1 MRRVLLWAPFV
12 FFASLFA
19 VFASGLLNPVDRSVP
34 SGLVGR
40 SVPAFEL
47 PGMLD
52 PAQPVSASSLAT
64 GKPKILN
71 VFASWCV
78 PCVQEAPALMQLQS
92 RGVEIIGIAIHDRP
106 DALRKFLSENGNPYA
121 AIGDDA
127 NSRTQIA
134 FGSAGVPET
143 FVVDGKGV
151 VRYQH
156 IGIVKPNDVA
166 IIMAK
171 LKEAQ

>member
-1 MRRVLLWAPFV
+1 MRRFLLWAPFV

-19 VFASGLLNPVDRSVP
+19 VFASGLLNPSDRSVP

-40 SVPAFEL
+40 QVPAFEL

-52 PAQPVSASSLAT
+52 PAQPVNASSLAS
-64 GKPKILN
+64 GKAKILN

-92 RGVEIIGIAIHDRP
+92 RGVEIIGIAIHDQP

-143 FVVDGKGV
+143 FVVDGKGM

-156 IGIVKPNDVA
+156 IGIVKPNDVP